1 MAGKNQYH
9 PIIFCTCGTE
19 MKYIYDPKLRKYC
32 YECGIE
38 MTQDYAREILG
49 INYHEE
55 DKNI

>member
-1 MAGKNQYH
+1 
-9 PIIFCTCGTE
+9 